1 MRCVRLV
8 RPITPRTAVLPYN
21 TGAPYK
27 GDSRA
32 GLGYKR
38 RPSEPDGPNPMD
50 EICPLVG
57 AKLTL
62 HLRLRTL
69 AGRTGFQPHGQ
80 EDGRNSTRIRLFF
93 AYTDSMAFGMQDH
106 KLFVVQCK
114 RCRRDVPAGVPEFPF
129 QSIVVACP
137 LCGEQRRYLPSEVFL
152 GWPNHLVAMQ
162 VHSEPR

>member
-1 MRCVRLV
+1 
-8 RPITPRTAVLPYN
+8 
-21 TGAPYK
+21 
-27 GDSRA
+27 
-32 GLGYKR
+32 
-38 RPSEPDGPNPMD
+38 MD

-152 GWPNHLVAMQ
+152 GWPNHLVDVYKRQEKRETVPVRYELLLNSHQSREEQYATLCLLYTSL
-162 VHSEPR
+162 H